1 MTDDER
7 GADASEEREAD
18 AGEGRE
24 TDGGEGR
31 ETDAGEG
38 RETDAGDDSG
48 PRASTEVISAV
59 MEDYIKSI
67 YAIERDTGERV
78 STSALADYLD
88 VTAPTVSSMIKKLEE
103 RGLVDREEYK
113 GVTLTDEGEVVAL
126 EILRHHR
133 LLEAFLTEQLDYSWV
148 DVHDEADRLE
158 HHVSEKLSGRIAEA
172 LGNPPVDP
180 HGDPI
185 PDADLSLP
193 EAGETVRL
201 VDADEGDRVI
211 VQRIRHQGDAE
222 LRYLSDAGVRPGAEL
237 VVVDVAPF
245 GMVTVE
251 TPAADQSLPAEIAR
265 LIEIEIAVDGDAS

>member
-1 MTDDER
+1 
-7 GADASEEREAD
+7 
-18 AGEGRE
+18 
-24 TDGGEGR
+24 
-31 ETDAGEG
+31 
-38 RETDAGDDSG
+38 
-48 PRASTEVISAV
+48 
-59 MEDYIKSI
+59 MEDYIKAI

-88 VTAPTVSSMIKKLEE
+88 VTAPTVSSMIKKLGE
-103 RGLVDREEYK
+103 RGLADREEYK

-133 LLEAFLTEQLDYSWV
+133 LLESFLTEQLDYSWV

-158 HHVSEKLSGRIAEA
+158 HHVSEKLSDRIAEA

-193 EAGETVRL
+193 EAGDTVRL
-201 VDADEGDRVI
+201 VDAEEGDRVV
-211 VQRIRHQGDAE
+211 VQRVRHQGDE
-222 LRYLSDAGVRPGAEL
+222 GLRYLADAGVRPGAAL

-245 GMVTVE
+245 DMYTVE
-251 TPAADQSLPAEIAR
+251 TPSAEQSLPTEIAQ
-265 LIEIEIAVDGDAS
+265 LIEVEPAPDDAS